1 MAIDSGV
8 RERVVFLGG
17 KAAGI
22 DCPECELRTCD
33 VDIDGHSLTEVT
45 CPDCGATVLTEEQ
58 KAQLRRG
65 DKF

>member
-1 MAIDSGV
+1 MTIDSSV
-8 RERVVFLGG
+8 RDRVIFLGG

-22 DCPECELRTCD
+22 DCPECNLRSRD
-33 VDIDGHSLTEVT
+33 VYIDGHSLAEVT

-58 KAQLRRG
+58 KAQLQRG